1 MQSRENMQSQL
12 TTVPGMRS
20 EVFAPTTP
28 PPVWTPVTK
37 LLKES
42 RVAFATAGGIHLKSQ
57 TPFNPAGD
65 FSIREIPSDTPAS
78 ELMVTHGGY
87 DNSDVNKDV
96 NAMLPI
102 DRLRELAAEGYIG
115 SLAPVL
121 VGFMGGGGNVEKFR
135 NETGPSIARIF
146 KNEEVDLV
154 VITAG

>member
-1 MQSRENMQSQL
+1 MHL
-12 TTVPGMRS
+12 TTAPGMQS

-37 LLKES
+37 TLKES
-42 RVAFATAGGIHLKSQ
+42 RIGFATAGGIHLKKQ

-65 FSIREIPSDTPAS
+65 FTIREIPSDTPSS

-102 DRLRELAAEGYIG
+102 DRLNELAREGFIG
-115 SLAPVL
+115 SVAPVL

-135 NETGPSIARIF
+135 NETGPAMAKIF
-146 KNEEVDLV
+146 KNEGVDMCVL
-154 VITAG
+154 TAG

>member
-1 MQSRENMQSQL
+1 VSKPLDQC
-12 TTVPGMRS
+12 
-20 EVFAPTTP
+20 
-28 PPVWTPVTK
+28 
-37 LLKES
+37 

-65 FSIREIPSDTPAS
+65 FTLREIPSDTLSS

-102 DRLRELAAEGYIG
+102 DRLRELEKEGFIG
-115 SLAPVL
+115 SVAPVL

-146 KNEEVDLV
+146 KNEAVDLA
-154 VITAG
+154 ILTAG